1 VARAKRTIPDNEARL
16 RSLARAYTDVSIQ
29 TLGNYIN
36 GPQTEPDV
44 KLRAIGII
52 LDRGWGRPAQSVEH
66 KGADG
71 DNEIKIV
78 LRTIMEGKP

>member
-1 VARAKRTIPDNEARL
+1 MARAKRTIPDNEARL

-29 TLGNYIN
+29 TLGNFVS
-36 GPQTEPDV
+36 GPNTDPDH
-44 KLRAIGII
+44 KLRAIVIL

-78 LRTIMEGKP
+78 LRTIMEGRK